1 MKNIA
6 RPTEVTGGNVQYLID
21 QSKDNKNICVGIF
34 NAKVAQSS
42 TGIGMGSSIYRNTNT
57 ILEVDEPAMEA
68 TLRYTYSYVSRQ
80 RAREAYGESD
90 DEEDGYDG
98 SEDDEDDY
106 DDDGNYDSY
115 SSDDMEAQEFAKDIT
130 ITLKGSDAMMERFDI
145 QEIENGRALAKSAS
159 GEIFM
164 YQDLSEGESL
174 KSKIW
179 YPDGTDENNGFV
191 EINDRIS
198 SVKILEESKTDNVKQ
213 WWVVA
218 TGENA
223 IWAFVSS
230 KYKDYEGNK
239 RVEKYSTRLYS
250 SVPYTKAITPVT
262 EIGST
267 TDIQYTDAAGI
278 TKTAIVQQKAN
289 LTGEHAIN
297 LDSFSLR
304 FTTLQSGIQ
313 LYDLDHDL
321 ITVIDSGQYY
331 ASWGWMYDSY
341 TVIGFRGATTDAVY
355 QDLMKAKIY
364 HGLMITKE
372 QKMLNTLKARLKVDA
387 EMRTR
392 FLQRPDGWLK
402 VCEEYGF
409 KKKK

>member
-1 MKNIA
+1 M
-6 RPTEVTGGNVQYLID
+6 
-21 QSKDNKNICVGIF
+21 
-34 NAKVAQSS
+34 
-42 TGIGMGSSIYRNTNT
+42 
-57 ILEVDEPAMEA
+57 
-68 TLRYTYSYVSRQ
+68 
-80 RAREAYGESD
+80 
-90 DEEDGYDG
+90 
-98 SEDDEDDY
+98 
-106 DDDGNYDSY
+106 
-115 SSDDMEAQEFAKDIT
+115 
-130 ITLKGSDAMMERFDI
+130 
-145 QEIENGRALAKSAS
+145 
-159 GEIFM
+159 
-164 YQDLSEGESL
+164 
-174 KSKIW
+174 
-179 YPDGTDENNGFV
+179 
-191 EINDRIS
+191 
-198 SVKILEESKTDNVKQ
+198 
-213 WWVVA
+213 
-218 TGENA
+218 
-223 IWAFVSS
+223 
-230 KYKDYEGNK
+230 
-239 RVEKYSTRLYS
+239 
-250 SVPYTKAITPVT
+250 T

-364 HGLMITKE
+364 HGLMLTKE

-409 KKKK
+409 KKKKMKENLIEAYAKKVYAIYDAYDAALKKFWTCFLFQPTDAQKKEFEEKFQNFDSAVALESFIREKNEEYLKSVVTADVPEETTSGANSHHIVDDGWIYKVLQSQKEAKEKIEKEKKVKEALEEKEKENRSDDMTMESMVKAAQAMRDVWA